1 MREGILLV
9 WYIVK
14 LILNRVGVIF
24 SGIMWYVKC
33 GFLMVFVKYNDYCGV
48 DDSKGYDIV
57 NY

>member
-1 MREGILLV
+1 M

-48 DDSKGYDIV
+48 YDSKGYDIV